1 MSVTCT
7 VLGQVTI
14 IKNTLEIS
22 CHYVGAE
29 SGPKRVVLVDKK
41 EKKIICLC
49 DESVFGIESVLEVL
63 YGYRSH
69 YMDK

>member
-22 CHYVGAE
+22 CLYVGSE

-49 DESVFGIESVLEVL
+49 DESVFGIESVPKVPQPL
-63 YGYRSH
+63 YG
-69 YMDK
+69 

>member
-1 MSVTCT
+1 M
-7 VLGQVTI
+7 
-14 IKNTLEIS
+14 EIS
-22 CHYVGAE
+22 CLYLESE

-49 DESVFGIESVLEVL
+49 DESVFGIESVPEVL
-63 YGYRSH
+63 YRYRSH